1 MVTNVIKC
9 FPAFESYITSPPVLS
24 CEEMFEDEGV
34 CVVEWPIYIQDILPQ
49 ERLDITITK
58 NDDESRTFAF
68 QANGAQYQNIVEELK
83 L

>member
-1 MVTNVIKC
+1 MLTFVNQQDMID
-9 FPAFESYITSPPVLS
+9 F
-24 CEEMFEDEGV
+24 G
-34 CVVEWPIYIQDILPQ
+34 EWPIYIQDILPQ

>member
-1 MVTNVIKC
+1 MRTAMMKTC
-9 FPAFESYITSPPVLS
+9 
-24 CEEMFEDEGV
+24 
-34 CVVEWPIYIQDILPQ
+34 IYIQDILPQ